1 MADNYLEKRY
11 DEVFGAGARKSA
23 GFHHKSL
30 DALLEANR
38 SYRGYDKSHVV
49 VPRQLELIIDVNRK
63 VASSVNMQRLR
74 FHPVVKGPEADIVLK
89 HIRLGRGLPELHL
102 PFPGTEPEA
111 FIVVCSTAPENP
123 GIDIDL
129 GISLQSMLLKAV
141 DLGLGG
147 IIIRNFDREELREEL
162 ALPLEPLAVV
172 AIGKPGETV
181 RLVPVHEGESL
192 NYYREDGVHYVPK
205 IVTED
210 LTI

>member
-11 DEVFGAGARKSA
+11 DEVFGTGGRRSPAY
-23 GFHHKSL
+23 HHKSL
-30 DALLEANR
+30 DVLLEGNR
-38 SYRGYDKSHVV
+38 SFRGYDKGHVV
-49 VPRQLELIIDVNRK
+49 LLRQLELIIDVNRK

-74 FHPVVKGPEADIVLK
+74 FHPVVKGPEADIVLR

-111 FIVVCSTAPENP
+111 FILVASSAAETP
-123 GIDIDL
+123 GLDIDL

-147 IIIRNFDREELREEL
+147 IIIRNFDREELKGEL
-162 ALPLEPLAVV
+162 ALPMDLLAVV
-172 AIGKPGETV
+172 AIGKPAETV
-181 RLVPVHEGESL
+181 RLVPVRDGESL
-192 NYYREDGVHYVPK
+192 NYYREGGVHFVPK

-210 LTI
+210 LIF

>member
-11 DEVFGAGARKSA
+11 DEVFGAGARKPS
-23 GFHHKSL
+23 GFRHKSL
-30 DALLEANR
+30 DALLEGNR
-38 SYRGYDKSHVV
+38 SFRGYDKSHVV

-74 FHPVVKGPEADIVLK
+74 FHPVVKGPEADIVLR

-111 FIVVCSTAPENP
+111 FIIVASAAPENSSL
-123 GIDIDL
+123 DIDL

-147 IIIRNFDREELREEL
+147 IIIRNFDREELKAEL
-162 ALPLEPLAVV
+162 SLPLDILAVV
-172 AIGKPGETV
+172 AIGKPAETI
-181 RLVPVHEGESL
+181 RLVPVREGESL
-192 NYYREDGVHYVPK
+192 SYYRRDGIHFVPK

-210 LTI
+210 LIF